1 MGDER
6 GGGVSGR
13 SGRALGWAALVVG
26 LLAPALAGEAPRAIV
41 VSWDGAGDE
50 VVDRLLAE
58 GRLPAVAALA
68 ERGLAASWVRSSF
81 PSKTAAAHAAIWTG
95 TWAAGSGITAN
106 EVPLLPRAEHTL
118 LDFQSGFSSL
128 AATGEPLFLTAAL
141 AGRRVV
147 ALSATQS
154 IPATPLRERLR
165 RRGVAEDR
173 LTVVGG
179 FESPLASA
187 EAIDAAAFGPARP
200 GWNGVAHRQGAR
212 EAVLRVAG
220 TTFHL
225 LLYDD
230 PADPVRGLDRL
241 LVRVGSRDRRRA
253 SAEAVLAAH
262 PAGAEPA
269 AWSPPFCVVD
279 GSRHANTFFR
289 LFDLAP
295 DGSRVLL
302 YRRAAYA
309 LSGAIA
315 PADLAAYEKAYPG
328 FQDSGFA
335 AYVRGDLGATL
346 GDGGSG
352 EAERRVLEI
361 VAFDVQL
368 LTAGATFAL
377 RAWQPDLLFHYALE
391 ADDAGHA
398 WMGMLDSRAPGYDAA
413 LAERVWPFYA
423 RVFELL
429 DRWLGAL
436 VAAAPPETIV
446 ALVSDHGHA
455 GVRRWVYVNRIL
467 EEAGL
472 LAWDA
477 AGRVD
482 LARTAVAAPFSDFQL
497 RVNGTERR
505 GGIVPPED
513 RAAVLRRATAAL
525 LAARD
530 PENGAAVVRLVA
542 RPEEVPAYGIAGP
555 LAGDLLFDLAP
566 GYYLRTGRSGVAVT
580 PSDRADGGGEHGFWP
595 ERREMQAIFYA
606 AGPGIAAGA
615 RPGEIRAIDIAPT
628 LAHLLG
634 LPAPAQATGRVL
646 GEAVAR

>member
-1 MGDER
+1 MGR
-6 GGGVSGR
+6 R
-13 SGRALGWAALVVG
+13 WGRALAWAALVVG
-26 LLAPALAGEAPRAIV
+26 GLTPAFAGELPKAIV

-50 VVDRLLAE
+50 GIDRLLAE
-58 GRLPAVAALA
+58 GRLPTVAALA
-68 ERGLAASWVRSSF
+68 ERGLAASSVRSSF

-95 TWAAGSGITAN
+95 TWAAGNGITAN

-128 AATGEPLFLTAAL
+128 AATAEPLFVTAAL

-154 IPATPLRERLR
+154 IPAAPLRARLRER
-165 RRGVAEDR
+165 GVPEER

-179 FESPLASA
+179 FENQLAPG
-187 EAIDAAAFGPARP
+187 EAIDAAAFGPVRL
-200 GWNGVAHRQGAR
+200 GWNGVARCRGAR
-212 EAVLRVAG
+212 EAVLQVAG
-220 TTFHL
+220 TPVYL

-230 PADPVRGLDRL
+230 PADPLRGLDRL
-241 LVRVGSRDRRRA
+241 LVRVGNRDRRRA
-253 SAEAVLAAH
+253 SAEAVLVAHAA
-262 PAGAEPA
+262 GSEPGG
-269 AWSPPFCVVD
+269 WSPPLEVTD
-279 GSRHANTFFR
+279 GTRHANTFFR

-302 YRRAAYA
+302 YRRAAHA

-335 AYVRGDLGATL
+335 AYVRGDLGATI
-346 GDGGSG
+346 GNGGSG

-361 VAFDVQL
+361 VAFDLQL
-368 LTAGATFAL
+368 LTAGSTFAL

-398 WMGMLDSRAPGYDAA
+398 WMGMLDSRAPGYDVA

-472 LAWDA
+472 LAWD
-477 AGRVD
+477 GEDRID
-482 LARTAVAAPFSDFQL
+482 LARTAIAAPFSDFQL

-505 GGIVPPED
+505 GGIVPPEG
-513 RAAVLRRATAAL
+513 RAAVLARATAAL

-530 PENGAAVVRLVA
+530 PANGAAVVRLVA

-555 LAGDLLFDLAP
+555 LAGDLLFDPAP
-566 GYYLRTGRSGVAVT
+566 GYYLRIGRSARAVT
-580 PSDRADGGGEHGFWP
+580 ASDRAVGGGEHGFWP

-628 LAHLLG
+628 LARLLA